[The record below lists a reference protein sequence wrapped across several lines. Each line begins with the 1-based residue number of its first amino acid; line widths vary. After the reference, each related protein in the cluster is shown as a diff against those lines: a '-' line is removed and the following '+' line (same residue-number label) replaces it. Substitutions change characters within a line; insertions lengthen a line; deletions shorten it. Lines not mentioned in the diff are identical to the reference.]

1 MPALVLCEYWAAE
14 DRVKRVGI
22 GAIYVLAALGRRFG
36 VRRCR
41 GRPTRVLSESQFL
54 RLRETGNGFAER
66 IRTSTLTARR
76 TSDAGSSGIYRSNSG
91 IGRGKVA
98 APVLEA
104 VAEQPR
110 AVDGWGSRQVE
121 EHIDLKGGGG
131 RQHARTHSGRAASR
145 RAGQRLIP
153 AVILVR
159 RQYQNG
165 CNPFVPVR
173 AAHKRGSGK
182 AEVARRSDRDG
193 GADRAS
199 ETVGGGGLATRK
211 NR

>member
-1 MPALVLCEYWAAE
+1 MPALVLSEYWAAE

-22 GAIYVLAALGRRFG
+22 GAIGVLAGLGKRFG
-36 VRRCR
+36 VRSCW
-41 GRPTRVLSESQFL
+41 GRSKRVLSESQFV

-66 IRTSTLTARR
+66 IRTSTCIARR
-76 TSDAGSSGIYRSNSG
+76 TSDAGSPGIYRSNSL

-110 AVDGWGSRQVE
+110 AADGWGTRQVE
-121 EHIDLKGGGG
+121 EPLDLKGGGG
-131 RQHARTHSGRAASR
+131 RQYARTHSGRAASR

-173 AAHKRGSGK
+173 AAHTTSPGK
-182 AEVARRSDRDG
+182 A
-193 GADRAS
+193 
-199 ETVGGGGLATRK
+199 
-211 NR
+211 